1 MKEVIVTLGANGSL
15 MAFINAL
22 CNKGDEVV
30 TFCPMFPLY
39 LDHIEMS
46 GAKLNSVPLE
56 YHDDKW
62 TFNPDTLRAA
72 LSREEAKVLVI
83 NTPHNP
89 TGKVFTK
96 DEIQVISDILDDCP
110 HVVTLSDE
118 VYDFLTFDGTTH
130 TSFATVGN
138 NWHRTV
144 SIFSGGKLLNCT
156 GWKVGWSVG
165 PANLIRLGAIIVNA
179 TYYTHNMHS
188 QVSIAN
194 SLDKAKEP
202 GYEGELCF
210 SDSVKKL
217 FVENRDYLMQ

>member
-1 MKEVIVTLGANGSL
+1 

-56 YHDDKW
+56 YSNEKW
-62 TFNPDTLRAA
+62 NFDPEKLKAA
-72 LSREEAKVLVI
+72 LSKPETKVFVF

-89 TGKVFTK
+89 TGKVFSVE
-96 DEIQVISDILDDCP
+96 EIQIISDILDDCP
-110 HVVTLSDE
+110 HVCTLSDE
-118 VYDFLTFDGTTH
+118 VYDFLTFDGLTH

-138 NWHRTV
+138 NWDRTV

-156 GWKVGWSVG
+156 GWKVGWAIG
-165 PANLIRLGAIIVNA
+165 PQNIIKLGSIIGNT
-179 TYYTHNMHS
+179 TYYCFNIPG
-188 QVSIAN
+188 QVAVAN
-194 SLDKAKEP
+194 SLAQATEA
-202 GYEGELCF
+202 GYEGDLHF
-210 SDSVKKL
+210 SDSVRKL
-217 FVENRDYLMQ
+217 FVSNRDYLME